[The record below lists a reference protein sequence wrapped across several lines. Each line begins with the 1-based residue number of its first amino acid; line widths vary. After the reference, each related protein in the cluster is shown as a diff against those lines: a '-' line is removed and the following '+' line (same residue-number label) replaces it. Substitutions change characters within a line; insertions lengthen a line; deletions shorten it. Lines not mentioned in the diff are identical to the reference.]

1 MAKKSAMSW
10 PLSPAPE
17 SKDHFT
23 LKSEYDL
30 FIGGKWV
37 KPKSGSYFDT
47 INPANEQKI
56 ARIAEANAADV
67 DAAVKAARKAYDNV
81 WSQDARRRTRQ
92 VHLPH
97 RAPAAGES
105 PPVRRGRKHGRRQG
119 HP

>member
-37 KPKSGSYFDT
+37 KPKSGTYFDT

-56 ARIAEANAADV
+56 ARIAEAGEADV
-67 DAAVKAARKAYDNV
+67 DTAVKVARKAYDTV
-81 WSQDARRRTRQ
+81 WSRM
-92 VHLPH
+92 
-97 RAPAAGES
+97 PAAERAKYIYRIARLLQNKARELDVSEGPGGGGSE
-105 PPVRRGRKHGRRQG
+105 R
-119 HP
+119 